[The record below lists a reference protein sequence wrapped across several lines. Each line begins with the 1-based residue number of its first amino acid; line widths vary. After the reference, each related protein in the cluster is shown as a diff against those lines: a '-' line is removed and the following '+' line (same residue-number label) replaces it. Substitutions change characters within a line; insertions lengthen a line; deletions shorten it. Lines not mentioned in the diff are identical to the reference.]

1 MELMSP
7 VAGIAQN
14 ARGFALEQAYQ
25 PLRPPSVADPSEDA
39 IIVARNA
46 AALIPYRLDRR
57 WTSAQSH
64 GVRIWTDDYTNL
76 FGAIVRRLA
85 PGQPH

>member
-1 MELMSP
+1 
-7 VAGIAQN
+7 
-14 ARGFALEQAYQ
+14 
-25 PLRPPSVADPSEDA
+25 VADPSEDA

-46 AALIPYRLDRR
+46 AALMPYQRDRR
-57 WTSAQSH
+57 WTPAQSH

-85 PGQPH
+85 PDRPHG